1 MNKLK
6 LIIKVIY
13 IKYIL
18 KQCKGL
24 CFKCDFQNECFT
36 NLE

>member
-13 IKYIL
+13 IKDIL
-18 KQCKGL
+18 KQCSKL
-24 CFKCDFQNECFT
+24 YFKCDFKNECFT